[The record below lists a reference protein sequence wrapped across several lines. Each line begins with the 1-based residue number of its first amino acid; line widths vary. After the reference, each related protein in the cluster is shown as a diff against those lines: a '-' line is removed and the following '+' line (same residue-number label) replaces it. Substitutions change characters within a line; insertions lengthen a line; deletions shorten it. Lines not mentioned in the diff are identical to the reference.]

1 MKSWGPMSLSQPA
14 VGRRVATVTRTVS
27 ASKARGSLL
36 GSGLK
41 ATSLLNIFMHT
52 QPEASEAVKTPE
64 TRPVTEKTV
73 KKGLKLEQIDVV
85 FPAIPHVTALE
96 DGCC

>member
-41 ATSLLNIFMHT
+41 ATSLLNIFMHS
-52 QPEASEAVKTPE
+52 QQEQAGPGLAQDPGPAAD
-64 TRPVTEKTV
+64 
-73 KKGLKLEQIDVV
+73 KKGGGSCSGVWV
-85 FPAIPHVTALE
+85 W
-96 DGCC
+96 